1 MEMVMVLPAS
11 ELAPYL
17 TDKGLIRGLDAAFL
31 RLIAERHLFL
41 PRPEAEQDPSHKQII
56 PYVTLRR
63 GSEVFLLR
71 RLKKGGE
78 TRLHG
83 LLSIGAGGHIDAND
97 AGGDALREGLRRELE
112 EELSIV
118 DPGEPTLVGIINDDT
133 NSVGSVHLGLFF
145 TLEVADAAVRET
157 EKLSGE
163 WLPAESL
170 PALAEQMESWSQ
182 IALEALRYI

>member
-17 TDKGLIRGLDAAFL
+17 TDKGLIRGLDTAFL
-31 RLIAERHLFL
+31 RIIAERHLFL
-41 PRPEAEQDPSHKQII
+41 PRPEAEQDPSYKQII

-63 GSEVFLLR
+63 GDEVFLLR
-71 RLKKGGE
+71 RLRKGSE
-78 TRLHG
+78 ARLHG
-83 LLSIGAGGHIDAND
+83 LLSIGAGGHIDEAD
-97 AGGDALREGLRRELE
+97 SGGDALRDGLRRELD
-112 EELSIV
+112 EELSLNN
-118 DPGEPTLVGIINDDT
+118 PGEPELIGIINDDT

-145 TLEVADAAVRET
+145 TLEVTDASVRET

-163 WLPAESL
+163 WVPAKAL

-182 IALEALRYI
+182 IALTAI

>member
-11 ELAPYL
+11 ELSPYL

-41 PRPEAEQDPSHKQII
+41 PRPEAEQDPSYKQII
-56 PYVTLRR
+56 PYVALRR
-63 GSEVFLLR
+63 GGEVFLLR

-78 TRLHG
+78 ARLHG
-83 LLSIGAGGHIDAND
+83 LLSIGAGGHIDETD
-97 AGGDALREGLRRELE
+97 AGGDALREGLRRELD
-112 EELSIV
+112 EELSL
-118 DPGEPTLVGIINDDT
+118 DNPGEPLLLGIINDDT

-145 TLEVADAAVRET
+145 TLEVTDAAVRET

-163 WLPAESL
+163 WVPVTEL

-182 IALEALRYI
+182 IALGAL